1 MKTALKFSL
10 KNKFL
15 KKGDYDFILD
25 HIYKCGL
32 QSDLN
37 KFFKVKDLNKILSFM
52 LKDKKN
58 KTNKI
63 NLILLKKIGTPLI
76 NQEFKKQTIALFLK
90 KELSD

>member
-1 MKTALKFSL
+1 M
-10 KNKFL
+10 
-15 KKGDYDFILD
+15 ILD

-32 QSDLN
+32 PSDLN